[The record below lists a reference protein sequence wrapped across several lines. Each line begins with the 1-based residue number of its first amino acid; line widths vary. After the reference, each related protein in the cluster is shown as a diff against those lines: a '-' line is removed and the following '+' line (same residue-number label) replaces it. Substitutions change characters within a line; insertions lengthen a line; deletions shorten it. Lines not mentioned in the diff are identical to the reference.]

1 MFNCEFKLNE
11 EPMSKLS
18 VIHSGKLFTYPAF
31 SGFGPH
37 VNRRV
42 DACLKN
48 VGPIP
53 PGRYYIS

>member
-1 MFNCEFKLNE
+1 
-11 EPMSKLS
+11 MSKLS